1 MSTKNQSEN
10 TLLISILIKPNSR
23 TSKIEKNEDIL
34 VFVKSAPVKGK
45 ANKELVHILS
55 KEWNIS
61 KNQISIIAGHKSRKK
76 MIKIVDLSANQ
87 KNRLL
92 VYITQ

>member
-1 MSTKNQSEN
+1 MSTKNQPEN
-10 TLLISILIKPNSR
+10 TLLISIRIKPNSR
-23 TSKIEKNEDIL
+23 TIKIEKNEDIL

-45 ANKELVHILS
+45 ANKELVNILS
-55 KEWNIS
+55 EEWNIS

-87 KNRLL
+87 KNRILD
-92 VYITQ
+92 YNTQ